1 MPFSKVVG
9 GCTTVLPVPWRVIR
23 ASAASRFETGA
34 VKTFPTPPAKKAPP
48 DGPVAGQRGDQLRHG
63 IVAAMTLGII
73 FGSGQVSA
81 QSPADKYPEKAIK
94 IVVPFPPG
102 GSTDTLGRAIAQ
114 KLQEKWGQPV
124 VVENRPGAS
133 TLIGSTAVA
142 KAAPD
147 GYTLIV
153 SVSSQTTNPAMH
165 STMPFDTLNDFKAI
179 SMLARAPVL
188 MVANPSFP
196 ASNIKELIELGKA
209 GKIKLDYGSAGVG
222 TMTHLTAELIKKQTG
237 LDLTHILYKGG
248 TPAMMDVMSGHLAL
262 TFATLG
268 QVQPQIKSGK
278 LKALGISSDTRYA
291 SVSDIPTF
299 KEQGLD
305 VVTVEW
311 FGLLAPAATPPSI
324 IAKLNAEVKQ
334 IMANPELG
342 DRLASIELVSST
354 PEFLEQFIQSEV
366 NRWSPVIKELNI
378 KTN

>member
-1 MPFSKVVG
+1 MNYKLLSPIRYCFFFLLALCTSLSVG
-9 GCTTVLPVPWRVIR
+9 RVD
-23 ASAASRFETGA
+23 AQTA
-34 VKTFPTPPAKKAPP
+34 V
-48 DGPVAGQRGDQLRHG
+48 
-63 IVAAMTLGII
+63 
-73 FGSGQVSA
+73 
-81 QSPADKYPEKAIK
+81 DKYPEKSIK
-94 IVVPFPPG
+94 IVIPFPPG
-102 GSTDTLGRAIAQ
+102 GSTDALGRAIAQ
-114 KLQEKWGQPV
+114 KMQEKWGQSV
-124 VVENRPGAS
+124 VIENRPGAS
-133 TLIGSTAVA
+133 TLIGSAAVA

-147 GYTLIV
+147 GYTLV
-153 SVSSQTTNPAMH
+153 VAVSSHTTNPAMH
-165 STMPFDTLNDFKAI
+165 SSMPFDTLKDFKAI

-188 MVANPSFP
+188 VVANPNFP
-196 ASNIKELIELGKA
+196 ASNIKELIELGRA

-237 LDLTHILYKGG
+237 LELTHILYKGG
-248 TPAMMDVMSGHLAL
+248 SPAMMDVMSGHLAL

-305 VVTVEW
+305 VVTIEW
-311 FGLLAPAATPPSI
+311 FGLLAPAATPSGI
-324 IAKLNAEVKQ
+324 IAKLNAAIKE

-342 DRLASIELVSST
+342 DRLASIELISST

-366 NRWSPVIKELNI
+366 NRWSPVITELNI

>member
-1 MPFSKVVG
+1 MTSNQFNRVRRFLPLCLLLAMVG
-9 GCTTVLPVPWRVIR
+9 SSNLAT
-23 ASAASRFETGA
+23 
-34 VKTFPTPPAKKAPP
+34 
-48 DGPVAGQRGDQLRHG
+48 
-63 IVAAMTLGII
+63 
-73 FGSGQVSA
+73 A
-81 QSPADKYPEKAIK
+81 QNAADKYPEKAIK

-102 GSTDTLGRAIAQ
+102 GSTDALGRAVAQ
-114 KLQEKWGQPV
+114 KLQEKLGQSV

-133 TLIGSTAVA
+133 TLIGSAAVA

-153 SVSSQTTNPAMH
+153 SVSSHTTNPAMQA
-165 STMPFDTLNDFKAI
+165 SMPFDTLKDFKSI

-188 MVANPSFP
+188 VVAHPDFP

-209 GKIKLDYGSAGVG
+209 GKIKLDYGSAGAG

-248 TPAMMDVMSGHLAL
+248 SPAMMDVMSGHLAL

-278 LKALGISSDTRYA
+278 LKALGISSDVRYP
-291 SVSDIPTF
+291 SVADIPTF

-305 VVTVEW
+305 VVTIEW
-311 FGLLAPAATPPSI
+311 FGLLAPAATPPEI
-324 IAKLNAEVKQ
+324 IAKLNSEVKQ

-342 DRLASIELVSST
+342 ERLASIELVSSSA
-354 PEFLEQFIQSEV
+354 EFLDQFIQAEL

-378 KTN
+378 KMN

>member
-1 MPFSKVVG
+1 MNSK
-9 GCTTVLPVPWRVIR
+9 LI
-23 ASAASRFETGA
+23 S
-34 VKTFPTPPAKKAPP
+34 
-48 DGPVAGQRGDQLRHG
+48 QLRHG
-63 IVAAMTLGII
+63 IALVVALGTI
-73 FGSGQVSA
+73 FCGGQVVA
-81 QSPADKYPEKAIK
+81 QSAADKYPEKAIK

-153 SVSSQTTNPAMH
+153 SVSSHTTNPAMH

-188 MVANPSFP
+188 VVANPNFP

-311 FGLLAPAATPPSI
+311 FGLLAPAATPPDI

-354 PEFLEQFIQSEV
+354 PAFLEQFIHSEV

>member
-1 MPFSKVVG
+1 MNSTLMNPLLRGIAVAITLGTIF
-9 GCTTVLPVPWRVIR
+9 C
-23 ASAASRFETGA
+23 AS
-34 VKTFPTPPAKKAPP
+34 
-48 DGPVAGQRGDQLRHG
+48 Q
-63 IVAAMTLGII
+63 VAA
-73 FGSGQVSA
+73 QSA
-81 QSPADKYPEKAIK
+81 ADKYPDKSIK
-94 IVVPFPPG
+94 LVIPFPPG
-102 GSTDTLGRAIAQ
+102 GSTDALGRAIAQ
-114 KLQEKWGQPV
+114 KMQEKWGQSV

-133 TLIGSTAVA
+133 TLIGSAAVA

-153 SVSSQTTNPAMH
+153 AVSSHTTNPAMH
-165 STMPFDTLNDFKAI
+165 SSMPFDTLKDFKPI

-188 MVANPSFP
+188 VVANPNFP
-196 ASNIKELIELGKA
+196 ANNMKELIELGKA

-237 LDLTHILYKGG
+237 LELTHILYKGG
-248 TPAMMDVMSGHLAL
+248 SPAMMDVMSGHLAL

-305 VVTVEW
+305 VVTIEW
-311 FGLLAPAATPPSI
+311 FGLLAPAATPPGI
-324 IAKLNAEVKQ
+324 IAKLNAAVKD

-354 PEFLEQFIQSEV
+354 PEFLEQFIQTEV

>member
-1 MPFSKVVG
+1 MTSNQFNRVRRFLPLCLLLAMVG
-9 GCTTVLPVPWRVIR
+9 SSNLAT
-23 ASAASRFETGA
+23 
-34 VKTFPTPPAKKAPP
+34 
-48 DGPVAGQRGDQLRHG
+48 
-63 IVAAMTLGII
+63 
-73 FGSGQVSA
+73 A
-81 QSPADKYPEKAIK
+81 QNAADKYPEKAIK

-102 GSTDTLGRAIAQ
+102 GSTDALGRAVAQ
-114 KLQEKWGQPV
+114 KLQEKLGQSV

-133 TLIGSTAVA
+133 TLIGSAAVA

-153 SVSSQTTNPAMH
+153 SVSSHTTNPAMQA
-165 STMPFDTLNDFKAI
+165 SMPFDTLKDFKAI

-188 MVANPSFP
+188 VVAHPDFP

-209 GKIKLDYGSAGVG
+209 GKIKLDYGSAGAG

-248 TPAMMDVMSGHLAL
+248 SPAMMDVMSGHLAL

-278 LKALGISSDTRYA
+278 LKALGISSDVRYP
-291 SVSDIPTF
+291 SVADIPTF

-305 VVTVEW
+305 VVTIEW
-311 FGLLAPAATPPSI
+311 FGLLAPAATPPEI
-324 IAKLNAEVKQ
+324 IAKLNHEVRL

-354 PEFLEQFIQSEV
+354 AEFLDQFIQTEL

-378 KTN
+378 KMN

>member
-1 MPFSKVVG
+1 MTSNQFNRVRRFLPLCLLLAMVG
-9 GCTTVLPVPWRVIR
+9 SSNLAT
-23 ASAASRFETGA
+23 
-34 VKTFPTPPAKKAPP
+34 
-48 DGPVAGQRGDQLRHG
+48 
-63 IVAAMTLGII
+63 
-73 FGSGQVSA
+73 A
-81 QSPADKYPEKAIK
+81 QNAADKYPEKAIK

-102 GSTDTLGRAIAQ
+102 GSTDALGRAVAQ
-114 KLQEKWGQPV
+114 KLQEKLGQSV

-133 TLIGSTAVA
+133 TLIGSAAVA

-153 SVSSQTTNPAMH
+153 SVSSHTTNPAMQA
-165 STMPFDTLNDFKAI
+165 SMPFDTLKDFKAI

-188 MVANPSFP
+188 VVAHPDFP

-209 GKIKLDYGSAGVG
+209 GKIKLDYGSAGAG

-248 TPAMMDVMSGHLAL
+248 SPAMMDVMSGHLAL

-278 LKALGISSDTRYA
+278 LKALGISSDVRYP
-291 SVSDIPTF
+291 SVADIPTF
-299 KEQGLD
+299 NAQGLD
-305 VVTVEW
+305 VVTIEW
-311 FGLLAPAATPPSI
+311 FGLLAPAATPPEI
-324 IAKLNAEVKQ
+324 IAKLNSEVKQ

-342 DRLASIELVSST
+342 ERLASIELVSSSA
-354 PEFLEQFIQSEV
+354 EFLDQFIQAEL

-378 KTN
+378 KMN

>member
-1 MPFSKVVG
+1 MTSTQFNRVRRFLPLCLLLAMVG
-9 GCTTVLPVPWRVIR
+9 SSNLAT
-23 ASAASRFETGA
+23 
-34 VKTFPTPPAKKAPP
+34 
-48 DGPVAGQRGDQLRHG
+48 
-63 IVAAMTLGII
+63 
-73 FGSGQVSA
+73 A
-81 QSPADKYPEKAIK
+81 QNAADKYPEKAIK

-102 GSTDTLGRAIAQ
+102 GSTDALGRAVAQ
-114 KLQEKWGQPV
+114 KLQEKLGQSV

-133 TLIGSTAVA
+133 TLIGSAAVA

-153 SVSSQTTNPAMH
+153 SVSSHTTNPAMQA
-165 STMPFDTLNDFKAI
+165 SMPFDTLKDFKAI

-188 MVANPSFP
+188 VVAHPDFP

-209 GKIKLDYGSAGVG
+209 GKIKLDYGSAGAG

-248 TPAMMDVMSGHLAL
+248 SPAMMDVMSGHLAL

-278 LKALGISSDTRYA
+278 LKALGISSDVRYP
-291 SVSDIPTF
+291 SVADIPTF

-305 VVTVEW
+305 VVTIEW
-311 FGLLAPAATPPSI
+311 FGLLAPAATPPEI
-324 IAKLNAEVKQ
+324 IAKLNSEVKQ

-342 DRLASIELVSST
+342 ERLASIELVSSSA
-354 PEFLEQFIQSEV
+354 EFLDQFIQAEL

-378 KTN
+378 KMN

>member
-1 MPFSKVVG
+1 MTSTQFNRVRRFLPLCLLLAMVG
-9 GCTTVLPVPWRVIR
+9 SSNLAT
-23 ASAASRFETGA
+23 
-34 VKTFPTPPAKKAPP
+34 
-48 DGPVAGQRGDQLRHG
+48 
-63 IVAAMTLGII
+63 
-73 FGSGQVSA
+73 A
-81 QSPADKYPEKAIK
+81 QNAADKYPEKAIK

-102 GSTDTLGRAIAQ
+102 GSTDALGRAVAQ
-114 KLQEKWGQPV
+114 KLQEKLGQSV

-133 TLIGSTAVA
+133 TLIGSAAVA

-153 SVSSQTTNPAMH
+153 SVSSHTTNPAMQA
-165 STMPFDTLNDFKAI
+165 SMPFDTLKDFKAI

-188 MVANPSFP
+188 VVAHPDFP

-209 GKIKLDYGSAGVG
+209 GKIKLDYGSAGAG

-248 TPAMMDVMSGHLAL
+248 SPAMMDVMSGHLAL

-278 LKALGISSDTRYA
+278 LKALGISSDVRYP
-291 SVSDIPTF
+291 SVADIPTF

-305 VVTVEW
+305 VVTIEW
-311 FGLLAPAATPPSI
+311 FGLLAPAATPPEI
-324 IAKLNAEVKQ
+324 IAKLNSEVKQ

-342 DRLASIELVSST
+342 ERLASIELVSSSA
-354 PEFLEQFIQSEV
+354 EFLDQFIQAEL
-366 NRWSPVIKELNI
+366 NRWSPVIRELNI
-378 KTN
+378 KMN

>member
-1 MPFSKVVG
+1 MNSKLISG
-9 GCTTVLPVPWRVIR
+9 LRLGIASGFALCTLLGAGHV
-23 ASAASRFETGA
+23 AAQSAA
-34 VKTFPTPPAKKAPP
+34 
-48 DGPVAGQRGDQLRHG
+48 DN
-63 IVAAMTLGII
+63 
-73 FGSGQVSA
+73 
-81 QSPADKYPEKAIK
+81 YPERSIK
-94 IVVPFPPG
+94 LVIPFPPG
-102 GSTDTLGRAIAQ
+102 GSTDALGRAVAQ
-114 KLQEKWGQPV
+114 KLQEKWGQSV

-133 TLIGSTAVA
+133 TLIGSAAVA

-147 GYTLIV
+147 GYTLV
-153 SVSSQTTNPAMH
+153 VAVSSHTTNPAMH
-165 STMPFDTLNDFKAI
+165 SSMPFDTLKDFKAI

-188 MVANPSFP
+188 VVANPNFP
-196 ASNIKELIELGKA
+196 ANNIKELVELGKA

-237 LDLTHILYKGG
+237 LELTHILYKGG
-248 TPAMMDVMSGHLAL
+248 NPAMMDVMSGHLAL

-268 QVQPQIKSGK
+268 QVQPQIKSGR

-291 SVSDIPTF
+291 SVSDIPTI

-305 VVTVEW
+305 VVTIEW
-311 FGLLAPAATPPSI
+311 FGLLAPAATPPGI
-324 IAKLNAEVKQ
+324 IAKLNAAIKE

-354 PEFLEQFIQSEV
+354 PEFLEQFIQTEV

>member
-1 MPFSKVVG
+1 MNRKLTDSLRSCLALVLALS
-9 GCTTVLPVPWRVIR
+9 TTLAVCN
-23 ASAASRFETGA
+23 AA
-34 VKTFPTPPAKKAPP
+34 
-48 DGPVAGQRGDQLRHG
+48 
-63 IVAAMTLGII
+63 
-73 FGSGQVSA
+73 A
-81 QSPADKYPEKAIK
+81 QSATDKYPEKSIK
-94 IVVPFPPG
+94 IVIPFPPG
-102 GSTDTLGRAIAQ
+102 GSTDALGRAIAQ
-114 KLQEKWGQPV
+114 KMQEKWGQSV

-133 TLIGSTAVA
+133 TLIGSAAVA

-147 GYTLIV
+147 GYTLV
-153 SVSSQTTNPAMH
+153 VAVSSHTTNPAMH
-165 STMPFDTLNDFKAI
+165 SSMPFDALKDFKAI

-188 MVANPSFP
+188 VVANPNFP
-196 ASNIKELIELGKA
+196 ANNIKELLELGRA

-237 LDLTHILYKGG
+237 LELTHILYKGG
-248 TPAMMDVMSGHLAL
+248 SPAMMDVMSGHLAL

-305 VVTVEW
+305 VVTIEW
-311 FGLLAPAATPPSI
+311 FGLLAPAATPPGI
-324 IAKLNAEVKQ
+324 IAKLNAAVKE

-342 DRLASIELVSST
+342 DRLASIELVSSSS
-354 PEFLEQFIQSEV
+354 EFLEQFIQAEV
-366 NRWSPVIKELNI
+366 NRWSPVITELDI

>member
-1 MPFSKVVG
+1 MNSK
-9 GCTTVLPVPWRVIR
+9 LIIP
-23 ASAASRFETGA
+23 
-34 VKTFPTPPAKKAPP
+34 
-48 DGPVAGQRGDQLRHG
+48 LRHG
-63 IVAAMTLGII
+63 LACVLSLCTLMGTD
-73 FGSGQVSA
+73 QVSA
-81 QSPADKYPEKAIK
+81 QSAAEKYPDKSIK
-94 IVVPFPPG
+94 LVIPFPPG
-102 GSTDTLGRAIAQ
+102 GSTDALGRAIAQ
-114 KLQEKWGQPV
+114 KMQEKWGQSV

-133 TLIGSTAVA
+133 TLIGSAAVA

-153 SVSSQTTNPAMH
+153 AVSSHTTNPAMH
-165 STMPFDTLNDFKAI
+165 SSMPFDTLKDFKPI

-188 MVANPSFP
+188 VVANPNFP
-196 ASNIKELIELGKA
+196 ANNMKELIELGKA

-237 LDLTHILYKGG
+237 LELTHILYKGG
-248 TPAMMDVMSGHLAL
+248 SPAMMDVMSGHLAL

-305 VVTVEW
+305 VVTIEW
-311 FGLLAPAATPPSI
+311 FGLLAPAATPPGI
-324 IAKLNAEVKQ
+324 IAKLNAAVKD

-354 PEFLEQFIQSEV
+354 PEFLEQFIQTEV
-366 NRWSPVIKELNI
+366 DRWSPVIKELDI

>member
-1 MPFSKVVG
+1 MNNKFITSLRSCLALVLALSATLAVG
-9 GCTTVLPVPWRVIR
+9 N
-23 ASAASRFETGA
+23 AAAQSAAE
-34 VKTFPTPPAKKAPP
+34 
-48 DGPVAGQRGDQLRHG
+48 
-63 IVAAMTLGII
+63 
-73 FGSGQVSA
+73 
-81 QSPADKYPEKAIK
+81 KYPEKSIK
-94 IVVPFPPG
+94 IVIPFPPG
-102 GSTDTLGRAIAQ
+102 GSTDALGRAVAQ
-114 KLQEKWGQPV
+114 KMQEKWGQAV

-153 SVSSQTTNPAMH
+153 AVSSHTTNPAMH
-165 STMPFDTLNDFKAI
+165 TSMPFDTLKDFKAI

-188 MVANPSFP
+188 VVANPSFP
-196 ASNIKELIELGKA
+196 ANNMKELIELGRA

-237 LDLTHILYKGG
+237 LELTHILYKGG
-248 TPAMMDVMSGHLAL
+248 SPAMMDVMSGHLAL

-278 LKALGISSDTRYA
+278 LKALGISSDTRYT

-311 FGLLAPAATPPSI
+311 FGLLAPAATPEGI
-324 IAKLNAEVKQ
+324 IAKLNAAVKE

-354 PEFLEQFIQSEV
+354 PEFLEQFIQTEV
-366 NRWSPVIKELNI
+366 NRWTPVIKELDI

>member
-1 MPFSKVVG
+1 MNSKLISGLRLGIVYG
-9 GCTTVLPVPWRVIR
+9 FALCTLLGAGQV
-23 ASAASRFETGA
+23 AAQSAAE
-34 VKTFPTPPAKKAPP
+34 
-48 DGPVAGQRGDQLRHG
+48 
-63 IVAAMTLGII
+63 
-73 FGSGQVSA
+73 
-81 QSPADKYPEKAIK
+81 KYPEKSIK
-94 IVVPFPPG
+94 LVIPFPPG
-102 GSTDTLGRAIAQ
+102 GSTDALGRAIAQ
-114 KLQEKWGQPV
+114 KMQEKWGQSV

-133 TLIGSTAVA
+133 TLIGSAAVA

-147 GYTLIV
+147 GYTLV
-153 SVSSQTTNPAMH
+153 VAVSSHTTNPAMH
-165 STMPFDTLNDFKAI
+165 SSMPFDTLKDFKAI

-188 MVANPSFP
+188 VVANPNFP
-196 ASNIKELIELGKA
+196 ANNIKELIELGKA

-237 LDLTHILYKGG
+237 LELTHILYKGG
-248 TPAMMDVMSGHLAL
+248 SPAMMDVMSGHLAL

-305 VVTVEW
+305 VVTIEW
-311 FGLLAPAATPPSI
+311 FGLLAPAATPPGI
-324 IAKLNAEVKQ
+324 IAKLNAAVKD

-354 PEFLEQFIQSEV
+354 PEFLEQFIQTEV

>member
-1 MPFSKVVG
+1 MNSKLTDSLRSCLVLVLALY
-9 GCTTVLPVPWRVIR
+9 TTLAVCN
-23 ASAASRFETGA
+23 AA
-34 VKTFPTPPAKKAPP
+34 
-48 DGPVAGQRGDQLRHG
+48 
-63 IVAAMTLGII
+63 
-73 FGSGQVSA
+73 A
-81 QSPADKYPEKAIK
+81 QSATDKYPEKSIK
-94 IVVPFPPG
+94 IVIPFPPG
-102 GSTDTLGRAIAQ
+102 GSTDALGRAIAQ
-114 KLQEKWGQPV
+114 KMQEKWGQSV

-133 TLIGSTAVA
+133 TLIGSAAVA

-147 GYTLIV
+147 GYTLV
-153 SVSSQTTNPAMH
+153 VAVSSHTTNPAMH
-165 STMPFDTLNDFKAI
+165 SSMPFDTLKDFKAI

-188 MVANPSFP
+188 VVANPNFP
-196 ASNIKELIELGKA
+196 ANNIKELLELGRA

-237 LDLTHILYKGG
+237 LELTHILYKGG
-248 TPAMMDVMSGHLAL
+248 SPAMMDVMSGHLAL

-305 VVTVEW
+305 VVTIEW
-311 FGLLAPAATPPSI
+311 FGLLAPAATPPGI
-324 IAKLNAEVKQ
+324 IAKLNAAVKE

-342 DRLASIELVSST
+342 DRLASIELVSSSS
-354 PEFLEQFIQSEV
+354 EFLEQFIQAEV
-366 NRWSPVIKELNI
+366 NRWSPVITELNI